1 VATTE
6 ARVAGCR
13 AHSRHPQ
20 TLNGELKLNLLEVGF
35 VRSKAAQLGRLGERV
50 VLSKDHPGWPALS
63 KGRPEGVVSV
73 RMGDWIVGW
82 R

>member
-1 VATTE
+1 MATTE

-13 AHSRHPQ
+13 AHNRHPQ
-20 TLNGELKLNLLEVGF
+20 TLNGELEANFVEVEF
-35 VRSKAAQLGRLGERV
+35 ARSRV
-50 VLSKDHPGWPALS
+50 VLYKDHPGGPALF

>member
-1 VATTE
+1 MATTE

-13 AHSRHPQ
+13 AHNRHPQ
-20 TLNGELKLNLLEVGF
+20 TLNGELEANFLEVGF
-35 VRSKAAQLGRLGERV
+35 ARSKAAQLGGLG
-50 VLSKDHPGWPALS
+50 
-63 KGRPEGVVSV
+63 EGVVSV